1 MTKIMIKNIWKAAL
15 LCIAFASCDNN
26 VDKLLCYGNHDQI
39 ENDITL
45 AGAVGDGKTDCSE
58 VINKMISELPDN
70 GGTIVIPEGDFVLDS
85 PIVLSKSNVV
95 IKGLNSGFRSN
106 IDVKDT
112 TLVGPGGGSKLIVRN
127 AESAITLGAEGLS
140 GLEIRDLMISGG
152 TENNGVGV
160 LFQKATTGTKIDNV
174 VGINLLTGVEIHEA
188 TGLTISNCWICEL
201 SNSIVLKGGQNNTVK
216 NCQLGAQPTGVT
228 CSFTDE
234 AGMLFQRNQVYP
246 DGKTNLLM
254 RNCDDAQITSNNF
267 ASYYTAIIDIEGN
280 NNLIKDNMIALTGA
294 VAHQCA
300 YKSSDYGVVRIAGDG
315 NRFSTNSL
323 KCEWAAENGVTIR
336 ATEGMDNVFENC
348 LISDVS
354 SENVFLVNQYAV
366 VTNCVSND
374 KIKNEIFQPEVDEF
388 TESVALLLLADTEEG
403 ITDDDELAARDW
415 FKKTCTNGTV
425 LTLGTLATADLSAY
439 KVIWVALDRVWLGW
453 GPDRLP
459 ITADAIEILNN
470 YYKNGG
476 NLYLTNHATQLI
488 AVMGRTERY
497 PGIFGDGEGG
507 SGNDSWS
514 LQANIGMTY
523 DRRNHPLYAGMVE
536 FGDYGHPTFPLI
548 GPGHREDHNCKW
560 DFNAYGYR
568 ELYPEAENNVVAFEM
583 ENQAVV
589 LGAWGHVTDFAC
601 FGVIEFEATDEY
613 KGTCIA
619 NGMAAYE
626 WNQNSGPNVHQYN
639 IKLMTRN
646 ALDYLSKK

>member
-1 MTKIMIKNIWKAAL
+1 MIKNIWKAAL
-15 LCIAFASCDNN
+15 LCLAFVSCEND
-26 VDKLLCYGNHDQI
+26 VDKLLCYGTHDKI

-45 AGAVGDGKTDCSE
+45 AGAVGDGQTDCSE
-58 VINKMISELPDN
+58 VINKMISELPDE
-70 GGTIVIPEGDFVLDS
+70 GGVIIIPEGDFVLDS
-85 PIVLSKSNVV
+85 PIVISKSNVV
-95 IKGLNSGFRSN
+95 LKGLNSGFRSN

-127 AESAITLGAEGLS
+127 AESAITVTSEGLS
-140 GLEIRDLMISGG
+140 GIEIRNLMVSGG
-152 TENNGVGV
+152 KENNGIGI
-160 LFQKATTGTKIDNV
+160 LFEKAVSASVIDNV
-174 VGINLLTGVEIHEA
+174 VGINLVTGVEIHKA
-188 TGLTISNCWICEL
+188 TKLTISNCWICEL
-201 SNSIVLKGGQNNTVK
+201 SNSIVLTGGENNTVT

-234 AGMLFQRNQVYP
+234 KGMIFQRNQVYP

-254 RNCDDAQITSNNF
+254 RNCNDAEISNNNF
-267 ASYYTAIIDIEGN
+267 ASYYNAIIDVEGN
-280 NNLIKDNMIALTGA
+280 DNLIEKNMIALIGA
-294 VAHQCA
+294 VTHQCA
-300 YKSSDYGVVRIAGDG
+300 YRASDYGVVRIAGDG
-315 NRFSTNSL
+315 NRFSTNTV
-323 KCEWAAENGVTIR
+323 KCEWALDNGVTIR

-348 LISDVS
+348 LISDVN

-366 VTNCVSND
+366 VTNCVESG
-374 KIKNEIFQPEVDEF
+374 KIKNEIYQPEVDEF
-388 TESVALLLLADTEEG
+388 TANVAMLLLAETEDG

-415 FKKTCTNGTV
+415 FKKICTNGTV
-425 LTLGTLATADLSAY
+425 LTLGTLAGADISSY
-439 KVIWVALDRVWLGW
+439 DVIWVVLDRVGLGH
-453 GPDRLP
+453 GVDRLP
-459 ITADAIEILNN
+459 ITEDAINILKD

-476 NLYLTNHATQLI
+476 NIFLTNHATQLI
-488 AVMGRTERY
+488 TCLGRTERH

-514 LQANIGMTY
+514 IQANIGMKY
-523 DRRNHPLYAGMVE
+523 DRRTHPIYEGMIE
-536 FGDYGHPTFPLI
+536 FGDFGHPTFPLI

-568 ELYPEAENNVVAFEM
+568 ELYPDAENNVEAFEM
-583 ENQAVV
+583 ENEAVV

-601 FGVIEFEATDEY
+601 FGIIEFEATEEY

-619 NGMAAYE
+619 IGLAAYE

-646 ALDYLSKK
+646 TLNYLSTK

>member
-1 MTKIMIKNIWKAAL
+1 MTKVMIKNIWKAAF
-15 LCIAFASCDNN
+15 LCLAFVSCEND
-26 VDKLLCYGNHDQI
+26 VDKLLCYDTHDKI

-45 AGAVGDGKTDCSE
+45 AGAVGDGQTDCSE
-58 VINKMISELPDN
+58 VINKMISELPAE
-70 GGTIVIPEGDFVLDS
+70 GGVIIIPEGDFVLDS

-95 IKGLNSGFRSN
+95 LKGLNSGFRSN

-127 AESAITLGAEGLS
+127 AQSAISVTAEGLS
-140 GLEIRDLMISGG
+140 GLEIKDLMISGG
-152 TENNGVGV
+152 TENNGVGI
-160 LFQKATTGTKIDNV
+160 LFEKATTGCKIDNV
-174 VGINLLTGVEIHEA
+174 VGINLLTGVEIHQA

-201 SNSIVLKGGQNNTVK
+201 SNSIVLNGGQNNTLK
-216 NCQLGAQPTGVT
+216 NCQLGAQPTGMT

-234 AGMLFQRNQVYP
+234 KGLVFLKNQVYP

-254 RNCDDAQITSNNF
+254 RNCDEAKISNNNF
-267 ASYYTAIIDIEGN
+267 ASYYNAIIDIEGDAN
-280 NNLIKDNMIALTGA
+280 VIKNNMIALTGA
-294 VAHQCA
+294 VSHQCS
-300 YKSSDYGVVRIAGDG
+300 YKPSDYGVVRIAGDD
-315 NRFSTNSL
+315 NLFSTNSL
-323 KCEWAAENGVTIR
+323 KCEWAAPNGVTVR
-336 ATEGMDNVFENC
+336 ATEGMNNVFENC
-348 LISDVS
+348 MISDVN
-354 SENVFLVNQYAV
+354 SENVFLVNQYAAV
-366 VTNCVSND
+366 NNCVAAE
-374 KIKNEIFQPEVDEF
+374 KIKNEIYQPEVEEF
-388 TESVALLLLADTEEG
+388 TANVAMLLLADTEDG

-415 FKKTCTNGTV
+415 FKKICTNGTV
-425 LTLGTLATADLSAY
+425 LTLGNLAGADLASY
-439 KVIWVALDRVWLGW
+439 DVIWVVLDRVGLGH
-453 GPDRLP
+453 GLERIP
-459 ITADAIEILNN
+459 ITQDAVNILKE

-476 NLYLTNHATQLI
+476 NILLTNHATQLI
-488 AVMGRTERY
+488 TALGRTERH

-507 SGNDSWS
+507 TGWDSWS
-514 LQANIGMTY
+514 IQANIGMTY
-523 DRRNHPLYAGMVE
+523 DRRTHPVYAGMIE
-536 FGDYGHPTFPLI
+536 FYDFGHPTFPLI

-568 ELYPEAENNVVAFEM
+568 ELYPDAENNVVAFEA
-583 ENQAVV
+583 ENKAVV

-646 ALDYLSKK
+646 MLEYLSTK